1 MSSLK
6 PHQGRSWLA
15 AAACVLALGA
25 APLAS
30 AAEAAE
36 SVTSGSAGQ
45 ARWVATWSSA
55 PIAPGLTT
63 IDSLFDND
71 RSRAFANQTVRHVV
85 RTSVGGRRV
94 RVRLSNAFGQQPL
107 RIGAAQVA
115 RRSSF
120 SSIHASSNRRLTFNG
135 QPTMSIP
142 AGAVAVSDAV
152 ELEVAPGSDLA
163 VSIYLPGSGEQ
174 ATFHEFTLQTS
185 YIADGGN
192 FTGVVDLP
200 NAVPTPATYYLTVVE
215 VQPADPVGTLVVLG
229 DSIAQGGGSTPDANR
244 TWPERLSAR
253 LNPNP
258 QRPRLSVINQGVG
271 CGRLLW
277 DFCGPGGAAR
287 FDRDVLSVAGA
298 NRVVIALGLNDIM
311 IPTTMPNF
319 GHPRFAAEAVSAAEI
334 ITGLQQLVQ
343 RARASGFKVF
353 GATIA
358 PLGSSTIP
366 GVFTPEN
373 EAKRQAVNRWI
384 RTGGAYDGLIDID
397 AIVRD
402 PANPLR
408 LNPVYDADG
417 VHFSDAG
424 YEAVANAVNLGM
436 LF

>member
-1 MSSLK
+1 
-6 PHQGRSWLA
+6 
-15 AAACVLALGA
+15 
-25 APLAS
+25 
-30 AAEAAE
+30 
-36 SVTSGSAGQ
+36 
-45 ARWVATWSSA
+45 
-55 PIAPGLTT
+55 
-63 IDSLFDND
+63 
-71 RSRAFANQTVRHVV
+71 
-85 RTSVGGRRV
+85 
-94 RVRLSNAFGQQPL
+94 
-107 RIGAAQVA
+107 
-115 RRSSF
+115 
-120 SSIHASSNRRLTFNG
+120 
-135 QPTMSIP
+135 
-142 AGAVAVSDAV
+142 
-152 ELEVAPGSDLA
+152 
-163 VSIYLPGSGEQ
+163 
-174 ATFHEFTLQTS
+174 
-185 YIADGGN
+185 
-192 FTGVVDLP
+192 
-200 NAVPTPATYYLTVVE
+200 
-215 VQPADPVGTLVVLG
+215 VVLG
-229 DSIAQGGGSTPDANR
+229 DSIAQGGGATPDANR

-258 QRPRLSVINQGVG
+258 QRPRLAVINQGVG

-334 ITGLQQLVQ
+334 IIGLQQLVQ
-343 RARASGFKVF
+343 RARASGFRVF

-402 PANPLR
+402 PANPVR
-408 LNPVYDADG
+408 LNPLYDADG

-424 YEAVANAVNLGM
+424 YQAVANAVNLGM